1 MNEAEKE
8 LIEGCSVV
16 HPGPKEIVYRVIYE
30 AASGEI
36 VGASVD
42 EVELRPGLKCLV
54 VDKETYETP
63 GLIPKYE
70 VRGGK
75 ITAIDFDRNSQTRLE
90 KKEDGE
96 HTTTK
101 DNILFVDKFG
111 DKYGN
116 RTS

>member
-1 MNEAEKE
+1 M
-8 LIEGCSVV
+8 SVV
-16 HPGPKEIVYRVIYE
+16 HPGPKQVEYKVVYE

-36 VGASVD
+36 VATSVD
-42 EVELRPGLKCLV
+42 EVELKPGLKCLV
-54 VDKETYETP
+54 VDKETFETP

-75 ITAIDFDRNSQTRLE
+75 ITAIDFDRNAQTRLE

-101 DNILFVDKFG
+101 DNMLFVDKFG
-111 DKYGN
+111 DSYGD
-116 RTS
+116 RDS